1 MRLRWRVA
9 VLLLATGLAGCS
21 AGPRPVAAAA
31 TGTAVPVTLVG
42 TSAEGLQADLGKP
55 ALRRID
61 GSAQVWLYDSSV
73 CRLNVI
79 LYPGP
84 TGVPA
89 VSAAMPL
96 PRGVSQSSCVAS
108 LMRERGDGRV

>member
-1 MRLRWRVA
+1 MTRHRRVA
-9 VLLLATGLAGCS
+9 IMLLATGLAGCS
-21 AGPRPVAAAA
+21 GTPRPVAAAA
-31 TGTAVPVTLVG
+31 TGATIPVTLVG
-42 TSAEGLQADLGKP
+42 TSAQNLQADLGRP
-55 ALRRID
+55 TLRRID

-84 TGVPA
+84 SGAPS

-96 PRGVSQSSCVAS
+96 PHGVSQSSCVAS
-108 LMRERGDGRV
+108 LMHDHGAGRV